1 MVSNMDSNM
10 ISSLCSSPIYDM
22 TWDGQIDGKAV
33 IRQCIERNDQVDGC
47 IRVFVCFEMSK
58 EK

>member
-1 MVSNMDSNM
+1 M